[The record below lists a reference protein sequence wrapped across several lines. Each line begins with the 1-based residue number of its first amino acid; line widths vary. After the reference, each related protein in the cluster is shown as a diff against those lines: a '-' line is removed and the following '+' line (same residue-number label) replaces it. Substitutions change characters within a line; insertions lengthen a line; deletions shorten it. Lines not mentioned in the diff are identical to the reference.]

1 MKPVIAKI
9 INSGGQDIGLYLTY
23 CGGEWDL
30 TRFSANA
37 YVFNDRSSAIA
48 KWNEIRSS
56 RRWIAEIP
64 ADMKPV
70 DW

>member
-9 INSGGQDIGLYLTY
+9 INSSGQDIAYLTY
-23 CGGEWDL
+23 RDGEWDL

-37 YVFNDRSSAIA
+37 YVFNNRRAAIA
-48 KWNEIRSS
+48 RWDKIQSS
-56 RRWIAEIP
+56 SSWIAKTS
-64 ADMKPV
+64 ADMKPA